1 MAAYLIFIR
10 EGAVRDTAEFA
21 EYSKLA
27 RSAGGD
33 IKATPLVAYGAVTPL
48 EGEPA
53 DGMVVM
59 QFDNAEDAQR
69 WYDRPGYQD
78 AIPHRM
84 KAADYRV
91 MLVQGLG

>member
-1 MAAYLIFIR
+1 LAAYLLFVR
-10 EGAVRDTAEFA
+10 EGAVRDGDAMAT
-21 EYSKLA
+21 YSGLA

-33 IKATPLVAYGAVTPL
+33 VPAKPLVAYGAVEGL

-53 DGMVVM
+53 DGVVLI
-59 QFDNAEDAQR
+59 QFENAEDARR
-69 WYDRPGYQD
+69 WYDREGYQA

-91 MLVQGLG
+91 MILEGL